1 MKTGI
6 IDTGG
11 GMRGVYAAGALDY
24 CLDRKLSFDLAI
36 GISAGSANL
45 SSFCAGQRGRN
56 NRFYTEYSFRPEYMG
71 THLMLEIGSYI
82 NMDYLYGTLNNSAG
96 EDPLDYA
103 ALSDA
108 LIDFYVVA
116 LDAQSGETKYFDKR
130 DMSQD
135 NYDILKASSSIP
147 RICKPYPVQG
157 RLYYDGA
164 LADPVPVARAFELG
178 CERVV
183 LLLNEPADVP
193 REARMDEK
201 LAKRIEKEYPAAAKR
216 LMERAALYN
225 ESMALARRCE
235 QEGRVL
241 IVSPDD
247 VCGVDTLTRDRDAL
261 NRLYEK
267 GLHDGAEIET
277 FLRGN

>member
-24 CLDRKLSFDLAI
+24 CLDRGLRFDLAI

-56 NRFYTEYSFRPEYMG
+56 YRFYTEYSFRKEYMG

-82 NMDYLYGTLNNSAG
+82 NMGYLYGTLSNSDG

-103 ALSDA
+103 ALRDA
-108 LIDFYVVA
+108 PMDYYVVA
-116 LDAQSGETKYFDKR
+116 MDAQSGETKYFDKR

-147 RICKPYPVQG
+147 RLCKPYPVQG

-164 LADPVPVARAFELG
+164 LADPVPVAKAFELG

-193 REARMDEK
+193 REPKTDVK

-216 LMERAALYN
+216 LLERAARFN
-225 ESMALARRCE
+225 DGVALARRYAS
-235 QEGRVL
+235 EGRAL

-247 VCGVDTLTRDRDAL
+247 GCGVDTLTRDKDAL

-267 GLHDGAEIET
+267 GLRDGSKIEK
-277 FLRGN
+277 FLRRN